1 MRFRLTRIETYVLGY
16 ALIGFAA
23 ALAILTTVVSLV
35 DFVEISRTVN
45 GRADVGYGEIL
56 RLTALNAPSVI
67 LVLFPFAFLFGVL
80 GAFVDLNRKSELI
93 AMRAAGVS
101 AWRFIFPAAGAAF
114 AIGVLT
120 VTVFNPLASVMNAQF
135 ERERTALMEGVQSSG
150 LKDIWLRQGDAH
162 TQLVVR
168 ARSGDD
174 DHGMLRLKNV
184 SLFMFT
190 LGQRGGAAQFSRRVE
205 AGDGWLMHGK
215 WLLTNACEA
224 TPGAE
229 ALRYDT
235 LTIPSKLDPRTAL
248 ERYVSPKGVPFWQL
262 WGAIARNEQAGFSA
276 TGYRL
281 QLQELLATPLL
292 FAAMSIL
299 AAAFSLRL
307 IRLGGDATLAGAGL
321 AIGFFLFFINQVCSA
336 LGEASAIPPFAA
348 AWTPPILA
356 LLSGFTLLCYT
367 EDG

>member
-1 MRFRLTRIETYVLGY
+1 
-16 ALIGFAA
+16 
-23 ALAILTTVVSLV
+23 
-35 DFVEISRTVN
+35 
-45 GRADVGYGEIL
+45 
-56 RLTALNAPSVI
+56 
-67 LVLFPFAFLFGVL
+67 
-80 GAFVDLNRKSELI
+80 
-93 AMRAAGVS
+93 MRAAGVS
-101 AWRFIFPAAGAAF
+101 AWRFIFPAAGAAV
-114 AIGVLT
+114 ALGVLT

-150 LKDIWLRQGDAH
+150 LKDIWLRQGDANS
-162 TQLVVR
+162 QMVVR

-190 LGQRGGAAQFSRRVE
+190 LNQRGGAAQFTRAASRAERGLADAWQVAPDRRPRE
-205 AGDGWLMHGK
+205 AHAWRR
-215 WLLTNACEA
+215 
-224 TPGAE
+224 GA
-229 ALRYDT
+229 ALQDT

-307 IRLGGDATLAGAGL
+307 IRLGGDATLASAGL
-321 AIGFFLFFINQVCSA
+321 AIGFFLYFFINQVCSA
-336 LGEASAIPPFAA
+336 LGRGQRYPALRGRLDPPDPGVAVGVY
-348 AWTPPILA
+348 PA
-356 LLSGFTLLCYT
+356 LLYRGRL
-367 EDG
+367 GG

>member
-1 MRFRLTRIETYVLGY
+1 MRLRLTRIEAYVLAYSMLAVLG
-16 ALIGFAA
+16 ALT
-23 ALAILTTVVSLV
+23 ILTSVVALV
-35 DFVEISRTVN
+35 DFVEISRTVT
-45 GRADVGYGEIL
+45 GRTEVGYGEIL
-56 RLTALNAPSVI
+56 RLTALNAPSVV
-67 LVLFPFAFLFGVL
+67 LVLLPFAFLFGVA

-120 VTVFNPLASVMNAQF
+120 VAVLNPLASIMNAQF
-135 ERERTALMEGVQSSG
+135 ERERTALMEGVQSNG

-162 TQLVVR
+162 SQIVVR

-174 DHGMLRLKNV
+174 DRGVLRLRNV

-190 LGQRGGAAQFSRRVE
+190 LGQRGSAEFSRRIE
-205 AGDGWLMHGK
+205 ASEGWLMPGR
-215 WLLTNACEA
+215 WLLAGAREA

-229 ALRYDT
+229 AVRYDT
-235 LTIPSKLDPRTAL
+235 LTIPSSLDPRTAL
-248 ERYVSPKGVPFWQL
+248 ERYASPKAVPFWQL

-307 IRLGGDATLAGAGL
+307 MRLGGVAALAGAGVAL
-321 AIGFFLFFINQVCSA
+321 GFGLFFFDQFCGA
-336 LGEASAIPPFAA
+336 LGEANAIPPFAA

-356 LLSGFTLLCYT
+356 LLSGFALLSYT